1 MSRPAEIWNAE
12 RLERA
17 MLDEAAGHGANK
29 QDLSLLSAEFR
40 RLRANN
46 DPDNQNQPEQIEI
59 AGEIPE

>member
-40 RLRANN
+40 RLHGSNRQAE
-46 DPDNQNQPEQIEI
+46 PEQIEI